1 MQNCSRCF
9 ENSLVWY
16 LFLHNVSGIIIY
28 STKVKLL
35 PPLLYSL
42 NHTSRY
48 SLICSEWLC
57 VLHLLCSKCVISPQ
71 RWRRF
76 SSSISKHPKH
86 KSCTFFHYCHDDGS
100 VPQAA
105 PPNSGWW
112 YFRFCAEAICRTK
125 PIKSMM
131 AWYWANTGEKIV
143 TGFPGKEVPH
153 TWWNQTS
160 YSKPLQ
166 DLPLLTSRVDWHS
179 DSSNKF
185 QWSFS
190 ALQLPVGVFRP
201 TSILLLIDS
210 NTWNTNLSRTT
221 SLSDFH
227 PHE

>member
-1 MQNCSRCF
+1 ML
-9 ENSLVWY
+9 LVL
-16 LFLHNVSGIIIY
+16 LFIPLRSNFYPHYSTVWIILQDIIWFAVSSCAFCTRYARNVSFRHNGGGDSRRGFQ
-28 STKVKLL
+28 STASIRVA
-35 PPLLYSL
+35 P
-42 NHTSRY
+42 
-48 SLICSEWLC
+48 
-57 VLHLLCSKCVISPQ
+57 
-71 RWRRF
+71 
-76 SSSISKHPKH
+76 SSTTVTMTAVFRKQP
-86 KSCTFFHYCHDDGS
+86 
-100 VPQAA
+100 A

-112 YFRFCAEAICRTK
+112 YFRFCAEAICRAK

-190 ALQLPVGVFRP
+190 ALQLPVGVFQP